1 MLDGCSMLR
10 DNFLREELC
19 DSEAAQCDHYPV
31 IAISH
36 YRNEIRQQ
44 VDGAQSISSY
54 TDGECPH
61 MPRYTTVN

>member
-1 MLDGCSMLR
+1 MLR

-19 DSEAAQCDHYPV
+19 DSEAPNVTTIQSSPYPTT
-31 IAISH
+31 
-36 YRNEIRQQ
+36 RNEIRQQ

>member
-1 MLDGCSMLR
+1 MLR

-19 DSEAAQCDHYPV
+19 DSEAAQRDHYPV

-44 VDGAQSISSY
+44 VDGAQ
-54 TDGECPH
+54 THKQLHRWRVPAHATVHDGQL
-61 MPRYTTVN
+61 V

>member
-1 MLDGCSMLR
+1 MLR

-19 DSEAAQCDHYPV
+19 DSEAAQRDHYPV

-44 VDGAQSISSY
+44 VDGAQTHKQLHRWRVPAHATVY
-54 TDGECPH
+54 DGQL
-61 MPRYTTVN
+61 V

>member
-19 DSEAAQCDHYPV
+19 DSEAAQRDHYPV

-36 YRNEIRQQ
+36 YPE
-44 VDGAQSISSY
+44 
-54 TDGECPH
+54 
-61 MPRYTTVN
+61 